1 MAKSPLD
8 NSIRSVKWQ
17 VQRININLTQVSHI
31 LFYLLM
37 LSIFFLPAL
46 RISDYLPAIRLED
59 IIVIVLFFLNYFQY
73 KVPKHTYLVL
83 LTIYLCVITLSI
95 IFNESLL
102 YTSNIFEVF
111 KVIKMIILYMFFSF
125 YFRSSR
131 NNFSKLNIFL
141 QCSFWLLV
149 IINLI
154 QYLDLFH
161 FNQLLGSLY
170 APPEQ
175 LDVFMLQISTHSAT
189 KRMLGLMGNPNCNA
203 VLFLFFT
210 CYYLARYDYRKRN
223 IISLITS
230 VVLVLLTQSRTG
242 FISLIIIF
250 IIFMLKD
257 MNLRKIGTGLII
269 LSFLALVITIVS
281 PEYISALWDR
291 PLKKITSLTIRFD
304 IWFVLIEMVKDR
316 WLIGMGPFKEF
327 FYANTLHADN
337 EYVLNYFR
345 YGICGLVLYS
355 SLLLYPVVSV
365 FKRRFKLNQYTFF
378 GGMFFMVLLINALTN
393 APMSEPRLQVLAI
406 LCASLIFIERC
417 HQKLSDSGFVNSNI
431 MSTTMKEKPYMG

>member
-8 NSIRSVKWQ
+8 NSIRSEKWQ
-17 VQRININLTQVSHI
+17 AQRININLTQVSHI

-203 VLFLFFT
+203 VFFLFFT

-378 GGMFFMVLLINALTN
+378 GGMFFMVLLINAFTN

-406 LCASLIFIERC
+406 FCASLILIERC
-417 HQKLSDSGFVNSNI
+417 HQKLSDSGFANSNI

>member
-8 NSIRSVKWQ
+8 NSIRSEKWQ
-17 VQRININLTQVSHI
+17 AQRININLTQVYHI

-203 VLFLFFT
+203 VFFLFFT

-378 GGMFFMVLLINALTN
+378 GGMFFMVLLINAFTN

>member
-8 NSIRSVKWQ
+8 NSIRSEKWQ
-17 VQRININLTQVSHI
+17 AQRININLTQVYHI

-46 RISDYLPAIRLED
+46 RISDNLPAIRLED

-95 IFNESLL
+95 IFNESFL

-161 FNQLLGSLY
+161 FNQLL
-170 APPEQ
+170 
-175 LDVFMLQISTHSAT
+175 
-189 KRMLGLMGNPNCNA
+189 
-203 VLFLFFT
+203 
-210 CYYLARYDYRKRN
+210 
-223 IISLITS
+223 
-230 VVLVLLTQSRTG
+230 
-242 FISLIIIF
+242 
-250 IIFMLKD
+250 
-257 MNLRKIGTGLII
+257 
-269 LSFLALVITIVS
+269 
-281 PEYISALWDR
+281 
-291 PLKKITSLTIRFD
+291 
-304 IWFVLIEMVKDR
+304 
-316 WLIGMGPFKEF
+316 
-327 FYANTLHADN
+327 
-337 EYVLNYFR
+337 
-345 YGICGLVLYS
+345 
-355 SLLLYPVVSV
+355 
-365 FKRRFKLNQYTFF
+365 
-378 GGMFFMVLLINALTN
+378 
-393 APMSEPRLQVLAI
+393 
-406 LCASLIFIERC
+406 
-417 HQKLSDSGFVNSNI
+417 
-431 MSTTMKEKPYMG
+431 YMIPAF